1 MKPGVSWRESWKQA
15 SLIPRPSPKKER
27 RVWRRKYILTL
38 WACCYCWKPSLW
50 NLLLGF
56 SKLELAAREVCKGV
70 MSKGVMSKAK
80 WFGFV
85 VRKPSTGEIIATS
98 ANQIVPPEILW
109 TYKNV
114 VPYSPDPPAPFPL
127 AVLKG
132 TRLGTSLLIL
142 WILTLL
148 FPHVQMLIQRMDGG
162 PRCERLPVAHTC
174 FNVLDLP
181 PYRTEEQMKQKL
193 LQAINF
199 TAGFGIV

>member
-1 MKPGVSWRESWKQA
+1 MKPGVSWRESWEQA
-15 SLIPRPSPKKER
+15 SLIPRPSPKEER

-56 SKLELAAREVCKGV
+56 SKLELVAREVCKGV

-98 ANQIVPPEILW
+98 ANQIVPRNSADLQKCCTIF
-109 TYKNV
+109 TR
-114 VPYSPDPPAPFPL
+114 PPPPFPL

-148 FPHVQMLIQRMDGG
+148 FPRVQMLIQRMDGG